1 MDKIHLQL
9 RKMSGTWFCIALI
22 GLAVT
27 SCMEK
32 DVFKGPGESEEEVP
46 NLFDFSTKSNVT
58 INLDYGTNYDVSF
71 EMYYSNP
78 LTLDENKSYVKN
90 ADMKPF
96 IAGKTNAKGKFK
108 IDFADMPNTEKDIYV
123 YSPNLTV
130 PVLLHGTVNG
140 NEVIMTAETSKAA
153 AIPHASTRGSATG
166 SYYDKWNTRDCKYQ
180 TPLGAYDV
188 TGLPSYLNR
197 GDDIEQHKL
206 KLTEKFTRTI
216 KGTLETDVPTYSMYL
231 KHEYITISEAANV
244 YINFVSHNNSE
255 RNNALAYYVLDANQT
270 APKPPTLP
278 TNLTI
283 AFPNLNAE
291 GLKGGDVIQLQYYD
305 KAEEKW
311 TKAFP
316 AGCRIGFVLLV
327 DVFKNGNIENSSIN
341 LMYSDRQYNSY
352 NIHIKDNTVTANRPQ
367 MLAFMADDKLVLSF
381 EDMPWHENSK
391 KGEVAHADFSD
402 DIFTITANP
411 IKALPGDVPAGTDP
425 EEPEEEV
432 ADVQMSTAG
441 ILAFED
447 NWPRKGDYDMNDVV
461 FSYQR
466 TFHMKDVGDFE
477 YRLLS
482 IDEEYVFKNNG
493 ASFING
499 FGYEI
504 GGNVKRTDVDV
515 TVTSDKQNTGQGLD
529 NDLEKVTVMLTGNTK
544 ELAVGTTF
552 KVKTK
557 FKSGTKKY
565 YYSDLWFNPYNPFIV
580 VLGYNGGDYLA
591 TDRTEVHLSKNY
603 NPTPKANKALFH
615 TADDLSTSDKYYVSS
630 GDYPFALE
638 ITGALSDILN
648 FKIPTEQKPIDVTYP
663 KFIDW
668 VKNPTD
674 NANWWKT
681 N

>member
-9 RKMSGTWFCIALI
+9 RKMSGTWFCIVLI

-27 SCMEK
+27 SCMEN
-32 DVFKGPGESEEEVP
+32 DVYKGPGESEEEAP
-46 NLFDFSTKSNVT
+46 NLFDFSTKSSVT

-78 LTLDENKSYVKN
+78 LALDENKSYVKN

-96 IAGKTNAKGKFK
+96 ISGKTNAKGKFK

-153 AIPHASTRGSATG
+153 ALPHVSTRGSATG
-166 SYYDKWNTRDCKYQ
+166 SYYNGWTTRNCTYQ
-180 TPLGAYDV
+180 TPLGTWDA
-188 TGLPSYLNR
+188 TGIPSYLNQ

-206 KLTEKFTRTI
+206 VLTEKFKRTI
-216 KGTLETDVPTYSMYL
+216 TGTLETEVPSYSQYMN
-231 KHEYITISEAANV
+231 HQYIGISEPANV
-244 YINFVSHNNSE
+244 YVNFVSHNKSE
-255 RNNALAYYVLDANQT
+255 RKNALAYYTLAEGET
-270 APKPPTLP
+270 APHFSNPP

-283 AFPNLNAE
+283 AFPNLNAKE
-291 GLKGGDVIQLQYYD
+291 LKGGDVIQLQYYD
-305 KAEEKW
+305 KAKSEW
-311 TKAFP
+311 TTTFP
-316 AGCRIGFVLLV
+316 ANCKIGFVLLV
-327 DVFKNGNIENSSIN
+327 DVFNNGEITKSSVN
-341 LMYSDRQYNSY
+341 LMYSDKQYNAY
-352 NIHIKDNTVTANRPQ
+352 TIKDGSHGADRPQ
-367 MLAFMADDKLVLSF
+367 MFAFMADGKLVLSF
-381 EDMPWHENSK
+381 EDQPWYESSK
-391 KGEVAHADFSD
+391 IGEVAHGDFSD

-411 IKALPGDVPAGTDP
+411 IKALPDDVTPGTDP
-425 EEPEEEV
+425 EEAEEEV
-432 ADVQMSTAG
+432 ANLNISSAG

-466 TFHMKDVGDFE
+466 TLNIKVEGDT

-482 IDEEYVFKNNG
+482 IDEEYVFRNNG

-515 TVTSDKQNTGQGLD
+515 TVTSDKQYAGQGLD
-529 NDLEKVTVMLTGNTK
+529 NDLEKATVMLTGNTK
-544 ELAVGTTF
+544 DLAVGTTF
-552 KVKTK
+552 KVKTE
-557 FKSGTKKY
+557 FKSKDYTYTHIG
-565 YYSDLWFNPYNPFIV
+565 LNPYNPFIV

-591 TDRTEVHLSKNY
+591 TDRTEVHLSQTYK
-603 NPTPKANKALFH
+603 PTPKADKALFH
-615 TADDLSTSDKYYVSS
+615 TANDLSTGDKYYVSS

-638 ITGALSDILN
+638 ISAAYNSLDIPN
-648 FKIPTEQKPIDVTYP
+648 FKIPTEQKPIDETYP

-668 VKNPTD
+668 VKNPD
-674 NANWWKT
+674 ANKDWWK

>member
-1 MDKIHLQL
+1 MDKIYLQL

-78 LTLDENKSYVKN
+78 LRLDENKGYVKN

-140 NEVIMTAETSKAA
+140 NEVIMTAETSKAEA
-153 AIPHASTRGSATG
+153 LPNASTRGSATG
-166 SYYDKWNTRDCKYQ
+166 SYYDSWTTRNCAYQ
-180 TPLGAYDV
+180 TPLGAYDA

-206 KLTEKFTRTI
+206 QLTKKFTRTI
-216 KGTLETDVPTYSMYL
+216 KGTLETDVPTYSKYL
-231 KHEYITISEAANV
+231 NHEYITISEAANV
-244 YINFVSHNNSE
+244 YINFVSHNNSD
-255 RNNALAYYVLDANQT
+255 RNNALAYYVLDENQT
-270 APKPPTLP
+270 APEFSTPP

-305 KAEEKW
+305 KTKEEW

-327 DVFKNGNIENSSIN
+327 DVFNNGDIENSSIN
-341 LMYSDRQYNSY
+341 LMYSDRKYNSY
-352 NIHIKDNTVTANRPQ
+352 NIKNGSYGASRPQ
-367 MLAFMADDKLVLSF
+367 MFAFMADNKLVLSF
-381 EDMPWHENSK
+381 EDQPWYENRK
-391 KGEVAHADFSD
+391 KGEVAHGDFSD

-411 IKALPGDVPAGTDP
+411 IKALPDDVPAGTDP

-447 NWPRKGDYDMNDVV
+447 NWPHKGDYDMNDVV

-466 TFHMKDVGDFE
+466 TLYMKNDGDFNF
-477 YRLLS
+477 RLLS
-482 IDEEYVFKNNG
+482 IDEEYVFRNNG

-515 TVTSDKQNTGQGLD
+515 TVISDKQYAGQGLD
-529 NDLEKVTVMLTGNTK
+529 NDLEKATVMLTGNTK

-557 FKSGTKKY
+557 FKSGTKY
-565 YYSDLWFNPYNPFIV
+565 YNADLWFNPYNPFIV
-580 VLGYNGGDYLA
+580 VLGYNDGDYLA
-591 TDRTEVHLSKNY
+591 ANRTEVHLSQTYK
-603 NPTPKANKALFH
+603 PTPKADKALFH
-615 TADDLSTSDKYYVSS
+615 TADDLSTANHYYISS
-630 GDYPFALE
+630 GNYPFALE

-668 VKNPTD
+668 VKD
-674 NANWWKT
+674 HDANKDWWK

>member
-78 LTLDENKSYVKN
+78 LRLDENKGYVKN

-140 NEVIMTAETSKAA
+140 NEVIMTAETSKAEA
-153 AIPHASTRGSATG
+153 LPYASTRGSATG
-166 SYYDKWNTRDCKYQ
+166 SYYDSWTTRNCKYQ

-188 TGLPSYLNR
+188 TGLPSYLNQ

-206 KLTEKFTRTI
+206 ELTEKFTRTI

-231 KHEYITISEAANV
+231 NHEYITISEAANV

-255 RNNALAYYVLDANQT
+255 RNNALAYYVLDENQT
-270 APKPPTLP
+270 APEFSTPP

-305 KAEEKW
+305 KTKEEW

-327 DVFKNGNIENSSIN
+327 DVFNNGNIENSSIN
-341 LMYSDRQYNSY
+341 LMYSDRKYNSF
-352 NIHIKDNTVTANRPQ
+352 NIINGSQGGNRPQ
-367 MLAFMADDKLVLSF
+367 MFAFMADNKLVLSF
-381 EDMPWHENSK
+381 EDQPWHEHRK
-391 KGEVAHADFSD
+391 KGEVAHGDFSD

-411 IKALPGDVPAGTDP
+411 IKALPDDVPAGTDP

-432 ADVQMSTAG
+432 ANLNISSAG

-466 TFHMKDVGDFE
+466 TLNIKIEGDN

-482 IDEEYVFKNNG
+482 VDEEYVFKNNG

-515 TVTSDKQNTGQGLD
+515 TVTSDKQYAGQGVD
-529 NDLEKVTVMLTGNTK
+529 NDLEKATVMLTGNTK
-544 ELAVGTTF
+544 DLAVGTTF

-557 FKSGTKKY
+557 FKSKEYTYTHIG
-565 YYSDLWFNPYNPFIV
+565 LNPYNPFIV
-580 VLGYNGGDYLA
+580 VLGYDGGDYLA
-591 TDRTEVHLSKNY
+591 TDRTEVHLSKKY
-603 NPTPKANKALFH
+603 KPTPKADKALFH
-615 TADDLSTSDKYYVSS
+615 TANDLSIDDKYYVSS

-638 ITGALSDILN
+638 ISAAYNSLDIPN
-648 FKIPTEQKPIDVTYP
+648 FKIPTEQKPIDETYP

-668 VKNPTD
+668 VKNPKD
-674 NANWWKT
+674 NADWWK